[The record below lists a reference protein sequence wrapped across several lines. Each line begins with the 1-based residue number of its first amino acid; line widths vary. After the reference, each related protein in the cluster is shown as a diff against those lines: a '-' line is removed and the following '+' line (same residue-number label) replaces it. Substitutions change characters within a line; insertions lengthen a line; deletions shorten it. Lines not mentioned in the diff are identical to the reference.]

1 MRGSTRPG
9 RGIPP
14 EKILKEFAPDDQ
26 AHLFVLAGTI
36 QCFVRPKG
44 GL

>member
-1 MRGSTRPG
+1 MGQNSRRKNRQGYH
-9 RGIPP
+9 
-14 EKILKEFAPDDQ
+14 APNGQ
-26 AHLFVLAGTI
+26 PYLFVLAGTI

>member
-1 MRGSTRPG
+1 L
-9 RGIPP
+9 IPP
-14 EKILKEFAPDDQ
+14 EKILHEHAPNGETL
-26 AHLFVLAGTI
+26 LFVLAGTI